1 MRENVE
7 WKRSGVSP
15 TKRDHR
21 DRIDV
26 PRFAEPMHASFKIRF
41 EQEPDEPVMLN
52 YHHTFLIGR
61 SKRPES
67 MPAALRDSRTFV
79 GARPLAM
86 VSLPP
91 LSLIHI

>member
-1 MRENVE
+1 
-7 WKRSGVSP
+7 
-15 TKRDHR
+15 
-21 DRIDV
+21 
-26 PRFAEPMHASFKIRF
+26 MHAPFKIRL
-41 EQEPDEPVMLN
+41 EHEPDEPVMLN

-61 SKRPES
+61 CKRPES

-91 LSLIHI
+91 SAVHASRLHALIRWVPFTHVGLSLIHISEPTRPY